1 MRLLQ
6 VNLRG
11 LLLYSVILLLV
22 SIPVSLFSIQ
32 AILAEEVDESIAS
45 QADQFITHIKNFEYL
60 DDLETDL
67 KVLDKLSNNIHIK
80 PSDGRVTDK
89 SYHTLVMY
97 DSIENEE
104 KPYRQLI
111 TNVVVKG
118 KPYTLTVQ
126 MSLVDNDDLIFAI
139 GLVQI
144 TVSVLLVAGLL
155 FLNRSLSKR
164 LWRPFYKTLDQL
176 KAYELDKSE
185 SIAIEKSNIYEF
197 DDLNKTV
204 SHLTERNRKVFLNQ
218 KEFIENASHEIQT
231 PIAIFQS
238 KLDTLMQSPHLSQA
252 DAETIMELES
262 TAQRMARLNKNLLLL
277 SKIDNEQFLVTEP
290 IDVSV
295 IVSSQINILDQ
306 MALMEN
312 ITITSE
318 LSPLTINANKTLIE
332 VLVSNLLHNAI
343 RYGAKNEPVLVRLNQ
358 RCLSISN
365 KGTASK
371 MSIEQMT
378 QRFSKESTHPNSTGL
393 GLAIVKEIC
402 DSCNYTLEYSFI
414 NSTHSFSITFNQV
427 I

>member
-11 LLLYSVILLLV
+11 LLLYSVILLLI

-45 QADQFITHIKNFEYL
+45 QADQFITHIKSFEYL

-80 PSDGRVTDK
+80 QSDGRVTDK

-104 KPYRQLI
+104 KPYRQLS
-111 TNVVVKG
+111 TNVIIKG
-118 KPYTLTVQ
+118 KPYILTVQ
-126 MSLVDNDDLIFAI
+126 MSLVDNDDLILAI

-185 SIAIEKSNIYEF
+185 SIAIEKSNIIEF
-197 DDLNKTV
+197 NDLNKTV
-204 SHLTERNRKVFLNQ
+204 SHLTERNRKVFLSQ

-238 KLDTLMQSPHLSQA
+238 KLDTLMQSPNLSQA
-252 DAETIMELES
+252 EAETIMELES

-290 IDVSV
+290 VDVSA
-295 IVSSQINILDQ
+295 IVNSQISILEQ

-312 ITITSE
+312 ISISSE
-318 LSPLTINANKTLIE
+318 LSSLKVNANKTLIE

-343 RYGAKNEPVLVRLNQ
+343 RYGAKNEPVRVTLNQ
-358 RCLSISN
+358 KTLSILN
-365 KGTASK
+365 KGIATK
-371 MSIEQMT
+371 MGIEQMT

-402 DSCNYTLEYSFI
+402 DSCNYRLEYSFLD
-414 NSTHSFSITFNQV
+414 STHSFSITFN
-427 I
+427 

>member
-80 PSDGRVTDK
+80 PSDGQVTDK

-111 TNVVVKG
+111 TNVIVKG

-185 SIAIEKSNIYEF
+185 SIAIEKSDINEF

-295 IVSSQINILDQ
+295 IVSSQINMLDQ

-343 RYGAKNEPVLVRLNQ
+343 RYGAKNEPVLVKLNQ

-402 DSCNYTLEYSFI
+402 DSCNYRLEYLFVD
-414 NSTHSFSITFNQV
+414 STHYFSINF
-427 I
+427 

>member
-111 TNVVVKG
+111 TNVIVKG

-144 TVSVLLVAGLL
+144 TVSILLVAGLV

-164 LWRPFYKTLDQL
+164 LWQPFYKTLDQL

-185 SIAIEKSNIYEF
+185 SIAIEKSNIIEF
-197 DDLNKTV
+197 NDLNKTV
-204 SHLTERNRKVFLNQ
+204 GHLTERNRKVFLSQ

-312 ITITSE
+312 ITITSD
-318 LSPLTINANKTLIE
+318 LSSLRINANKTLIE

-343 RYGAKNEPVLVRLNQ
+343 RYGAKNEPVLVKLNQ

-365 KGTASK
+365 KGTAIK

-402 DSCNYTLEYSFI
+402 DSCNYRLEYSFVD
-414 NSTHSFSITFNQV
+414 STHYFSINF
-427 I
+427 